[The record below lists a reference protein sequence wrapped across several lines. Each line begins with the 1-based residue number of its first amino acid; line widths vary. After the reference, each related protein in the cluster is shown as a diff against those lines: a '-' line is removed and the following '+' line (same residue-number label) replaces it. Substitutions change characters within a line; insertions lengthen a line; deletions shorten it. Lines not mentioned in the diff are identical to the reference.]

1 MHTTVTVKNACIPMK
16 TKKES
21 WSCNICG
28 ATTTD
33 EEHQLITYSHMNCPG
48 KPLTMKAR
56 KIVEKQRLNKF

>member
-1 MHTTVTVKNACIPMK
+1 MK

-56 KIVEKQRLNKF
+56 KIVEKQRLG